1 MTLILKQAD
10 LRVTR
15 LSSIEITLAWLA
27 SHDKKG
33 EKSILIIDVSGADL
47 EEEQIFQ
54 QLHDNGSNLPIIII
68 SPYGNAEI
76 NPGKKRPINYRNIT
90 TPFSPEEL
98 LSCVKKISKREHKVT
113 EDI

>member
-10 LRVTR
+10 LRVTK

-33 EKSILIIDVSGADL
+33 EKIILIIDVSGADQ

-54 QLHDNGSNLPIIII
+54 QLHDNGSNLPVIIL

-76 NPGKKRPINYRNIT
+76 NPGKKRPINCRNLT
-90 TPFSPEEL
+90 TPFSSEEL
-98 LSCVKKISKREHKVT
+98 LNCIKKISRRTNEVT
-113 EDI
+113 ENT